1 MTFSRFRL
9 AHAIALIGLAMGGRA
24 VAQDQGSLE
33 PAALP
38 PLANPGDPALP
49 AKQVFGR
56 ALTPAE
62 LQARSIGF
70 YSRGCLAGAVALPVD
85 GETWQV
91 MRLSRNRNWG
101 NPAMVS
107 FLERFSKK
115 AATQGVWP
123 GILVGD
129 ISQPRGGPMLTGHAS
144 HQIGLDAD
152 IWLTPMPERT
162 LTRSEREEMS
172 AVNMVSD
179 DGLGVDPAYWTSR
192 QAGIIKAAAE
202 EPEVERIF
210 VNAAIKK
217 ALCETARGAPWMT
230 KVRPYWGHNYHFH
243 VRIAC
248 PPGETDCQPQEPV
261 PPGDGC
267 DKSLAWWFT
276 DEALHPVVNPNAKP
290 KPPLTLAQMPPECRQ
305 VVLEK

>member
-1 MTFSRFRL
+1 MSAYQR
-9 AHAIALIGLAMGGRA
+9 IALSAAFIVLGASGAAL
-24 VAQDQGSLE
+24 AQDQGSLT
-33 PAALP
+33 PVVLP
-38 PLANPGDPALP
+38 PLANPADPKLP
-49 AKQVFGR
+49 AKEVFGR
-56 ALTPAE
+56 ALTPTE
-62 LQARSIGF
+62 VQSRSIGF
-70 YSRGCLAGAVALPVD
+70 YARGCLAGAKALPVD

-91 MRLSRNRNWG
+91 MRLSRDRNWG
-101 NPAMVS
+101 HPAMIS

-115 AATQGVWP
+115 AAAKGVWP

-144 HQIGLDAD
+144 HQVGLDAD
-152 IWLTPMPERT
+152 IWLTPMPDRT
-162 LTRSEREEMS
+162 LTRTEREEMS
-172 AVNMVSD
+172 AVNMVTE
-179 DGLGVDPAYWTSR
+179 DGLSVDRAHWTAR
-192 QAGIIKAAAE
+192 QAGIIQAAAE

-217 ALCETARGAPWMT
+217 ALCETAHGQPWMT
-230 KVRPYWGHNYHFH
+230 KVRAYWGHNYHFH

-248 PPGETDCQPQEPV
+248 PAGETGCQAQEPV

-276 DEALHPVVNPNAKP
+276 DEALHPYVNPNAKP
-290 KPPLTLAQMPPECRQ
+290 KPPLTLAQLPPECRQ